1 MLAVKRSHPGF
12 AEDMP
17 VTRSTRQRLEESE
30 DSEGCVTPESSVW
43 EKAPGKQLEGKD
55 VQQTLSID
63 LAADG
68 STVALRQPSTIVLA
82 TSAEVSAGEEM
93 HRSSTIASTKHTQHG
108 ASRNVCSD
116 GAVTF
121 DSVPEG
127 GESDEEARQSS
138 EVLELPEL
146 PGSGLRSCPPS
157 ETPQSPMRTRA
168 QLRTEAA
175 LSQLSSATEE
185 LLFCSS
191 ASDTGIQPLSPAADQ
206 APACS
211 QEAASPRVR
220 CTRISLVAGAVD
232 GACMTSQRPAAAALK
247 SCLRR
252 ISTIRLDSQAD
263 W

>member
-17 VTRSTRQRLEESE
+17 VTRSTRQRLKESE
-30 DSEGCVTPESSVW
+30 DSEGCVTADSSIW
-43 EKAPGKQLEGKD
+43 ENALGKQLEGKD
-55 VQQTLSID
+55 VQQTFSID

-82 TSAEVSAGEEM
+82 TSAEASTGEEM

-121 DSVPEG
+121 GSAPEG
-127 GESDEEARQSS
+127 EKSIEDVQQSS
-138 EVLELPEL
+138 DLLEL

-168 QLRTEAA
+168 QLRTETA
-175 LSQLSSATEE
+175 LSQLSSATEQ

-191 ASDTGIQPLSPAADQ
+191 ASDTGDQPPSPATDQ

-252 ISTIRLDSQAD
+252 ISTIRLESQAD

>member
-43 EKAPGKQLEGKD
+43 EKALGKQLEGKD

-68 STVALRQPSTIVLA
+68 STVALRQPSTIVSA
-82 TSAEVSAGEEM
+82 TSAEASAGEEM

-108 ASRNVCSD
+108 ASRNVCSE

-121 DSVPEG
+121 GSVPEG
-127 GESDEEARQSS
+127 EEFDEDVRQSS
-138 EVLELPEL
+138 ELLEL
-146 PGSGLRSCPPS
+146 PGSESRSCPPS
-157 ETPQSPMRTRA
+157 ETPQSPRRTRA
-168 QLRTEAA
+168 QLRTETA

-191 ASDTGIQPLSPAADQ
+191 APDTGDQQLKAAADR
-206 APACS
+206 APTCS

-252 ISTIRLDSQAD
+252 ISTIRLESQAD

>member
-17 VTRSTRQRLEESE
+17 VTRSIKQRLEESE
-30 DSEGCVTPESSVW
+30 GSEGCVTPESSLW
-43 EKAPGKQLEGKD
+43 EKALGKQLEGKD

-68 STVALRQPSTIVLA
+68 SAVAVRQPSTIVLA
-82 TSAEVSAGEEM
+82 TSAEASAGAEM
-93 HRSSTIASTKHTQHG
+93 GRSLTKASSKHTQHG

-116 GAVTF
+116 APVTF
-121 DSVPEG
+121 GSILEER
-127 GESDEEARQSS
+127 ESDEDVRQSS
-138 EVLELPEL
+138 GLLELPGL
-146 PGSGLRSCPPS
+146 QLGSFPPS
-157 ETPQSPMRTRA
+157 ETPQSPMCTRS

-191 ASDTGIQPLSPAADQ
+191 ASDTGHQLPSPEADQ
-206 APACS
+206 APACSS

-220 CTRISLVAGAVD
+220 CTRISLIAGAVD

-252 ISTIRLDSQAD
+252 ISSIRLESQAK